1 MKNCRIEIL
10 SLILVCC
17 IEMIGCAKESD
28 CTYLETTP
36 PSAEYNEFQ
45 SEEYSEETI
54 LKGTGK
60 DENQFTKD
68 KEEYI
73 DELNLDGRGGQNDS
87 IRLTSYMNQNDVQNS
102 YVLMEVTLNQNETI
116 QKQFTGFHK
125 NSISI
130 THGNLF
136 AQDIEGFV
144 IQLRYFGSNYG
155 ASDIYAYE
163 VINNN
168 GNAELVERLSL
179 KDSDGENDSRKE
191 PISSLYRFKDEFV
204 FDGEACF
211 IEELNQCGILLQF
224 YKDKEIPA
232 YTIYWK
238 DDDWKIFDDTRL
250 EKE

>member
-1 MKNCRIEIL
+1 MKNYRIEIL

-17 IEMIGCAKESD
+17 IEMIGCAKEPD
-28 CTYLETTP
+28 HTYLETTSP
-36 PSAEYNEFQ
+36 NVEYNEFQ
-45 SEEYSEETI
+45 SKEYSEGTI
-54 LKGTGK
+54 SKGTAK
-60 DENQFTKD
+60 NENQFAKD

-73 DELNLDGRGGQNDS
+73 NELNLDGVGGQNDS
-87 IRLTSYMNQNDVQNS
+87 IRLISYINQKDVQNS
-102 YVLMEVTLNQNETI
+102 YVLLEVMLNQNESI
-116 QKQFTGFHK
+116 QKKFTGRHK

-136 AQDIEGFV
+136 TQDTEGFV

-168 GNAELVERLSL
+168 GNTELVERLSL
-179 KDSDGENDSRKE
+179 RDSDGEHDSRKE

-211 IEELNQCGILLQF
+211 IEELNQDGILLQF
-224 YKDKEIPA
+224 YIDKEIPT

-238 DDDWKIFDDTRL
+238 DGDWKIFDDKRL